1 MVSTAFEGRNQY
13 GTVYQTSKKESR
25 CTSLIAYDLDALT
38 ADCYD
43 GTACLINK
51 FDIHDN
57 AKLAGIES
65 AITFTKTA
73 ELDHSPI
80 EGSFDFEHYKS
91 VHRYLFEDIYDWAG
105 TIRTVDVSKKGTVF
119 VLAKDIEK
127 IANTGFIRLKA
138 EHFFKNYTFN
148 AFCDAIVDFYC
159 VTNMPHPFREGNGRT
174 QRVFISQ
181 LIRYAGYDID
191 FSGIDSD
198 ELMIATIQVANGVR
212 DNLLNL
218 FRQNLSE

>member
-1 MVSTAFEGRNQY
+1 M
-13 GTVYQTSKKESR
+13 
-25 CTSLIAYDLDALT
+25 AYDLDTLT

-51 FDIHDN
+51 FDIRDS
-57 AKLAGIES
+57 AKLAGIEA
-65 AITFTKTA
+65 AITFAKAA
-73 ELDHSPI
+73 ELEHSPF

-105 TIRTVDVSKKGTVF
+105 TIRTVDISKKGTVF

-127 IANTGFIRLKA
+127 IVNNSFTRLKA
-138 EHFFKNYTFN
+138 EHFFKNYTFD
-148 AFCDAIVDFYC
+148 AFCEAIVDFYC
-159 VTNMPHPFREGNGRT
+159 VTNMLHPFREGNGRT

-181 LIRYAGYDID
+181 LIRHAGYDID
-191 FSGIDSD
+191 FSMIDSD
-198 ELMIATIQVANGVR
+198 ELMIATIQAANGVR

-218 FRQNLSE
+218 FRQNLSQ